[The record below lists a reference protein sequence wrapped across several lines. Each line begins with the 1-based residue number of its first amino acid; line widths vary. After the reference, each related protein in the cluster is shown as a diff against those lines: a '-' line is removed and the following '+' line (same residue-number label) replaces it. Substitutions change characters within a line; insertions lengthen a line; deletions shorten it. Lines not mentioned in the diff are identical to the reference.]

1 MEAARLD
8 QAQKSLFFFAI
19 RDYIDHMGVR
29 VPRVP
34 IVLLCVLIA
43 LPAVAEDQ
51 LWEWVTP
58 TPQGHDL
65 FAAAA
70 GNGVTVAVGR
80 NGTVITSTDSI
91 EWRTSHTGAG
101 YSLSDVVWGNGLF
114 VAVGG
119 QVGFEASPG
128 LGVILT
134 SSDGFNWIERHREDY
149 LTLEAV
155 IWTGTR
161 FVAVGIGDRA
171 LLSDDGLAWSE
182 NQFEDTE
189 FMLDLAWNGSL
200 MVAIGR
206 DGYWLG
212 SPTFFTS
219 ENGDEW
225 QQSPFNRD
233 YAPSAIAASGG
244 RFVAVGSEKDA
255 LVSDDGL
262 SWVTAPY
269 ESSTELR
276 GIVDGGDRFLATG
289 NDVFGTSFDGYVWS
303 VEERHTESRVY
314 GLAWLGD
321 GYLAV
326 GEDGFMMW
334 SPEGSEWT
342 ELSAKSFDIRGSWEI
357 NELATNGSTIVGV
370 GEGSLI
376 ITGKHGTEWVRRSSP
391 VSWGELNSVIWAGSA
406 FWAVGSPGVLSSF
419 DGVHWT
425 WTEMIDDADVTLYD
439 IVWNGA
445 LYVAVGRDYAPIG
458 GRRSIVTSR
467 DGHEWTY
474 HEILFPV
481 PLHAVGWTGSQ
492 FVAAGDGDLYLTSTE
507 GEIWQQHSWPNSRDV
522 RDMAWSGNRLVAVGG
537 RWGVGGFILSTTDG
551 IHWVECELPI
561 ESVSYFDDVTWTGTH
576 FIAVSRSSGDVIFTS
591 TDGISWSSET
601 TGTGVWPVSVVG
613 DERSLFTTGRGL
625 QIIRRTTPLADPEP
639 PRRSGRRVLSGGKK
653 LRMAPSIQK

>member
-1 MEAARLD
+1 
-8 QAQKSLFFFAI
+8 
-19 RDYIDHMGVR
+19 MGVR
-29 VPRVP
+29 VPRVS

-70 GNGVTVAVGR
+70 GTGVTVAVGR

-114 VAVGG
+114 VVVGG

-161 FVAVGIGDRA
+161 FVSVGIGDRA

-326 GEDGFMMW
+326 GEDGFMMT
-334 SPEGSEWT
+334 SPDGSVWT
-342 ELSAKSFDIRGSWEI
+342 QLSQKSFEHSGTWEI
-357 NELATNGSTIVGV
+357 DELAMGGSTIVGV
-370 GEGSLI
+370 GAGI
-376 ITGKHGTEWVRRSSP
+376 IRSRRGGEWVWRPSP
-391 VSWGELNSVIWAGSA
+391 GDVGPRSVIWTGSA
-406 FWAVGSPGVLSSF
+406 FWAAGENGVVRSVDGVLWSQPLV
-419 DGVHWT
+419 DH
-425 WTEMIDDADVTLYD
+425 DLRLYD
-439 IVWNGA
+439 IVWNGSVF
-445 LYVAVGRDYAPIG
+445 VAVGWNPSSGD
-458 GRRSIVTSR
+458 GRKLILTSP
-467 DGHEWTY
+467 DGLRWLYQWFEQEDHFFT
-474 HEILFPV
+474 
-481 PLHAVGWTGSQ
+481 VGWTGSR
-492 FVAAGDGDLYLTSTE
+492 FVVAGSGSNYLTSTDGSVWDLE
-507 GEIWQQHSWPNSRDV
+507 TWGEELNLIDT
-522 RDMAWSGNRLVAVGG
+522 AWNGTRLVAVGS
-537 RWGVGGFILSTTDG
+537 RSDVGGLILSTEDG
-551 IHWVECELPI
+551 IKWVESALP
-561 ESVSYFDDVTWTGTH
+561 EDDVSSFDDVTWTGTH
-576 FIAVSRSSGDVIFTS
+576 FVAVSRKSGDVIFTS
-591 TDGISWSSET
+591 TDGLSWISET
-601 TGTGVWPVSVVG
+601 TCTGVWPVSVVG
-613 DERSLFTTGRGL
+613 DERSLFVTGRGL

-639 PRRSGRRVLSGGKK
+639 PRRSGRQVLSGGKK